1 MSDLTH
7 GFRIGQDKCEGCFS
21 CMRVCPTQAIR
32 VRDGKACLLPER
44 CIDCG
49 SCLQVCSTGTITATT
64 RSFHEFGK
72 FKYRV
77 AIPSPVLYGQ
87 FPVGITPEEIV
98 EGLHWMGFNEVW
110 DYAVEIGL
118 VQRAL
123 RHYVENWKGPY
134 PLISSSCPVIVRLV
148 QVSYPDMVDQLVCVE
163 LPRELAAR
171 EAKRKCCEELAIGR
185 DEIAAIYITPCQAKS
200 ISILQPA
207 EGATSEIDGSLGIS
221 DVYNTIL
228 DCARIRRDVERKSR
242 ATSLTRN
249 AGMLRWYMGDGQGA
263 RLPRH
268 RYISVTGLSN
278 VISVFDDI
286 EKGKLRNVEYLEA
299 YSCWGG
305 CAAGN
310 LTVNNV
316 YVTLSRL
323 QSLMVG
329 LPDMDPETE
338 AEVERR
344 YPTEEFSL
352 KGPVKPRP
360 VKGNVGDLKERV
372 RIVKEAEAILGAL
385 PGFDCGLCGAPT
397 CKALAS
403 DISVQDAR
411 DTDCV
416 FVSGDRLDDLRKRYP
431 RARK

>member
-1 MSDLTH
+1 MTSRYDWT
-7 GFRIGQDKCEGCFS
+7 F
-21 CMRVCPTQAIR
+21 
-32 VRDGKACLLPER
+32 
-44 CIDCG
+44 
-49 SCLQVCSTGTITATT
+49 
-64 RSFHEFGK
+64 
-72 FKYRV
+72 
-77 AIPSPVLYGQ
+77 
-87 FPVGITPEEIV
+87 
-98 EGLHWMGFNEVW
+98 
-110 DYAVEIGL
+110 
-118 VQRAL
+118 
-123 RHYVENWKGPY
+123 
-134 PLISSSCPVIVRLV
+134 
-148 QVSYPDMVDQLVCVE
+148 
-163 LPRELAAR
+163 
-171 EAKRKCCEELAIGR
+171 

-221 DVYNTIL
+221 DVYNAIL
-228 DCARIRRDVERKSR
+228 DFARTRKGVERKSR
-242 ATSLTRN
+242 ATSLARN

-305 CAAGN
+305 CTAGN

-323 QSLMVG
+323 QSLMAR

-344 YPTEEFSL
+344 YPTEDFSL
-352 KGPVKPRP
+352 KGPVRPRP
-360 VKGNVGDLKERV
+360 VRGHAGDLKERV
-372 RIVKEAEAILGAL
+372 RIVKEAEATLATL

-397 CKALAS
+397 CKALAT
-403 DISVQDAR
+403 DISVRDAR

-416 FVSGDRLDDLRKRYP
+416 FVSGERLDELRKR
-431 RARK
+431 RF